1 MRNEL
6 VGQFTFSKGILENI
20 VQVDGRSYRER
31 NNRNGR
37 RTRILFTSE
46 AISFLEQQLT
56 RESRSVLTGDPILL
70 SLSYHCL
77 FVSRRVNP
85 FLNSYLRSTRTL
97 TESPAFSALRGP

>member
-20 VQVDGRSYRER
+20 GQVDGRSYRER

-37 RTRILFTSE
+37 RTRILFASE
-46 AISFLEQQLT
+46 AVSFLEQPLT
-56 RESRSVLTGDPILL
+56 RESRPVLTGNPILL
-70 SLSYHCL
+70 SLTYHCL
-77 FVSRRVNP
+77 FVSRQVNP
-85 FLNSYLRSTRTL
+85 FLDCYLRSTRTF